1 MEIIKIQTPT
11 ENQAVQFK
19 TGLILTRAMIERL
32 TGFQK
37 EDSNGECGIDE
48 QSELIHEIMN
58 VIIDLEEGYIDSE
71 SPEPIYTAIRRLRDI
86 EHDYESFRFSPD
98 AQGES

>member
-19 TGLILTRAMIERL
+19 TGLILTPRMIDNL
-32 TGFQK
+32 TYLQK
-37 EDSNGECGIDE
+37 KNRCGESGIDM

-71 SPEPIYTAIRRLRDI
+71 TPEPIYTAIRRLRDI
-86 EHDYESFRFSPD
+86 EHDYMSFRFEPD
-98 AQGES
+98 DKAES

>member
-19 TGLILTRAMIERL
+19 TGLILTPRMIDRL
-32 TGFQK
+32 TGFQQK
-37 EDSNGECGIDE
+37 DSMGECGIDE
-48 QSELIHEIMN
+48 TSKLIHEIMN

-71 SPEPIYTAIRRLRDI
+71 TPEPIYMAIRRLRDI
-86 EHDYESFRFSPD
+86 EHDYEAFRFDPD
-98 AQGES
+98 DQAES